1 MKAHNIL
8 ASLCAIASL
17 FLCGCGNGRL
27 AAIKSVSIDGSG
39 VVRPKRITFSNQASA
54 NVDSFASPGVD
65 GILPM
70 LVLGAI
76 HKGVTAKPQREIETA
91 ISAHGI
97 AIEKIVP
104 PAFTTEMAR
113 GGLFTVV
120 PQGGDATFRLQLLS
134 YGIQHRGSAWRNS
147 LLSPTVT
154 LMARLVGSDGHE
166 ICKTLGVG
174 TTVPGEWHTQEQFR
188 DQPELM
194 RVGFDTAARAAT
206 LAVIRQI
213 RQKMPK

>member
-1 MKAHNIL
+1 MKAHTIL

-17 FLCGCGNGRL
+17 LLSGCGNGRL
-27 AAIKSVSIDGSG
+27 PAIKSVSIDGSG
-39 VVRPKRITFSNQASA
+39 VVRPKRITFTNQASA

-104 PAFTTEMAR
+104 AAFATEMAR

-120 PQGGDATFRLQLLS
+120 PQGGDATFKLQLLS
-134 YGIQHRGSAWRNS
+134 YGLQHRGSAWRS
-147 LLSPTVT
+147 SALAPTVT
-154 LMARLVGSDGHE
+154 LMARLVGSDNHE
-166 ICKTLGVG
+166 ICKIMGVG
-174 TTVPGEWHTQEQFR
+174 TPVPGEWHTHEQFR

-194 RVGFDTAARAAT
+194 KTGWDTASRAAT
-206 LAVIRQI
+206 IAVIRQI
-213 RQKMPK
+213 RQKMPR